1 MKLRTGNQI
10 LPAAKLRAMLLMS
23 GALLGVASAP
33 AFAQSAPEAVEAAA
47 DQQGPS
53 AEAAAADEDAGRDVV
68 VVTALKRETD
78 LQDTPISLSVVG
90 EEALGDRHVQSLLD
104 FGDGSVPGL
113 RISTFESR
121 QSAVTVGIRGI
132 VPNDANQPA
141 REQGVGVYLDGVYL
155 GRQHGLN
162 ATLLDIE
169 RVEVLKG
176 PQGTLFGRNTEGGAV
191 NIISRK
197 PTGKYGYRATA
208 GFGNLGAY
216 NADMHLDLPAFY
228 DLSLKF
234 DGVIQHR
241 DALVENPLPGST
253 GWGFYDRHGFK
264 ATALWEPTDTF
275 DAEYSYDIGHDENT
289 PYYSQLIN
297 YNPLN
302 RPVATTFP
310 IPAGTIAPLPSSI
323 KVHSRRQTV
332 ADIGVPQQP
341 SVDESLGHS
350 LHMSWEVNPNLELRS
365 ITAYREVSADQW
377 DNAGSASRPP
387 VFAPNGNFA
396 RYSLSYL
403 EQLQRSQEFQA
414 VGSFDSIDYIL
425 GFFYFNEKAWEEAAT
440 PSTNR
445 WNADGTGYTINDP
458 TPTLP
463 GRRSL
468 DRASVAYAE
477 STGIYGQVTWTPPV
491 LDDRLHLTVGGRQ
504 TKDDKHGTL
513 YRVNNAA
520 TNLTFDTSTDRFDPV
535 AVAAFDIT
543 NDINVYARYSTG
555 YRAGGASSRSLTYDA
570 FGPEEVKSYE
580 IGAKAYLGDGIAFN
594 AAVYSMD
601 RENSQ
606 IDFTRVT
613 VNPVT
618 NSSRNTVETVNAP
631 GTTKIWGVELDGT
644 WQATDNLSFSAGYT
658 YTNTDVPQVVNP
670 FNNVAQ
676 KVYILYTPE
685 NVANVGADYV
695 QPLGFADLR
704 FHIDATYADGSH
716 SFEQFA
722 QLTDSS
728 FIVNSRLSLAEIQT
742 GSDQSLTLSLWSRN
756 LLNEQHIYRRS
767 EENRTTLGDYANFNE
782 PRAYGIEASVK
793 Y

>member
-1 MKLRTGNQI
+1 MKSGTNNALLSGGHF
-10 LPAAKLRAMLLMS
+10 RALLMMS
-23 GALLGVASAP
+23 GALLGAASAP
-33 AFAQSAPEAVEAAA
+33 AFAQEATTPVEATIN
-47 DQQGPS
+47 QQGPS
-53 AEAAAADEDAGRDVV
+53 AEADIDADVARRDVV

-78 LQDTPISLSVVG
+78 LQDTPISLSVVDSAIL
-90 EEALGDRHVQSLLD
+90 EDKNIQSLLD
-104 FGDGSVPGL
+104 FADGSVPGL
-113 RISTFESR
+113 RVSTFESR

-169 RVEVLKG
+169 RIEVLKG

-191 NIISRK
+191 NMISRK
-197 PTGKYGYRATA
+197 PTGRYGYRATA
-208 GFGNLGAY
+208 GFGNIGSY
-216 NADMHLDLPAFY
+216 NADLHLDLPEFY
-228 DLSLKF
+228 DVSLKF
-234 DGVIQHR
+234 DGVMQHR
-241 DALVENPLPGST
+241 DAIVENPLPGST
-253 GWGFYDRHGFK
+253 GWGFYDRQGFK
-264 ATALWEPTDTF
+264 ATALWQPIDTF
-275 DAEYSYDIGHDENT
+275 SAEYSYDIGTDENT

-297 YNPLN
+297 YNVPN

-310 IPAGTIAPLPSSI
+310 IPSGSIAPLPPLV
-323 KVHSRRQTV
+323 KVHPTRQRV

-350 LHMSWEVNPNLELRS
+350 LHLNWEVMPNMELRS

-377 DNAGSASRPP
+377 DNAGGANRPP
-387 VFAPNGNFA
+387 VYAPNTNFS

-403 EQLQRSQEFQA
+403 EQHQRSQEFQL
-414 VGSFDSIDYIL
+414 VGSLDRIDYVL
-425 GFFYFNEKAWEEAAT
+425 GVFYFNEKAWEEAAT

-458 TPTLP
+458 TPTIP

-468 DRASVAYAE
+468 DRASMAYAE
-477 STGIYGQVTWTPPV
+477 STGVYGQVTYTPPI
-491 LDDRLHLTVGGRQ
+491 LEDRLHLTIGGRQ
-504 TKDDKHGTL
+504 TKDEKNGWL
-513 YRVNNAA
+513 YKVNNAA
-520 TNLTFDTSTDRFDPV
+520 TNLFFDQSEERFDPV
-535 AVAAFDIT
+535 AVAAFDFS
-543 NDINVYARYSTG
+543 DDFNVYARYSTG

-580 IGAKAYLGDGIAFN
+580 IGAKTYLGNDITLN
-594 AAVYSMD
+594 AALYKMD

-613 VNPVT
+613 VNPIT

-631 GTTKIWGVELDGT
+631 GTTEIWGVELDGS
-644 WQATDNLSFSAGYT
+644 WRVNDNLSFSAGYA
-658 YTNTDVPQVVNP
+658 YTSTDVPPVVNP
-670 FNNVAQ
+670 FSGVTQ
-676 KVYILYTPE
+676 KVYIIYTPE
-685 NVANVGADYV
+685 NVGNVAMDYSL
-695 QPLGFADLR
+695 PLGFADLR
-704 FHIDATYADGSH
+704 LHLDATYADGAR
-716 SFEQFA
+716 SFEQYA

-728 FIVNSRLSLAEIQT
+728 FIVNGRLALADIDT
-742 GSDQSLTLSLWSRN
+742 GAGQNLTLSLWSRN
-756 LLNEQHIYRRS
+756 LLDEQHIYRRS

-782 PRAYGIEASVK
+782 PRTFGIEVSVK